1 MAWEP
6 TTALLNYLDSSIDG
20 EYALEKVKDAKKK
33 VRTRASLWLCVCVFS
48 FCRVYFFRL
57 PFDVIPPLKPL
68 LALWL
73 HLCVWWP
80 YEQSYNQV
88 CECVYSPELARLI
101 FSFMHDGSA
110 VWYLSPRMMNSKG
123 VIQLITSHDT

>member
-57 PFDVIPPLKPL
+57 PFDVIRPLKPL
-68 LALWL
+68 LALQFC
-73 HLCVWWP
+73 LCVLGTPPMGWND
-80 YEQSYNQV
+80 SF
-88 CECVYSPELARLI
+88 LA
-101 FSFMHDGSA
+101 A
-110 VWYLSPRMMNSKG
+110 LSG
-123 VIQLITSHDT
+123 